1 MERLIAIDGNSLL
14 YRAYY
19 ALPDMATRDG
29 VPTGALHG
37 FLTML
42 LKLAQTEP
50 DYLAV
55 AFDVH
60 EPTFRHRRYAAYKA
74 GRRETPEDLMRQFP
88 QIRELLGEI
97 GVTVCEFPGD

>member
-14 YRAYY
+14 FRAYY
-19 ALPDMATRDG
+19 ALPDMTTRDG

-42 LKLAQTEP
+42 LKLAQTNP

-55 AFDVH
+55 AFDL
-60 EPTFRHRRYAAYKA
+60 PGKNFRH
-74 GRRETPEDLMRQFP
+74 
-88 QIRELLGEI
+88 
-97 GVTVCEFPGD
+97 